1 MTMQMSAMS
10 IFGANLID
18 SSMVPLSL
26 RTGATSES
34 DPSAGGTANDSPS
47 SQLQK
52 PITTADKAGA
62 AILTIL
68 ACTITIGGAWWL
80 VT

>member
-1 MTMQMSAMS
+1 MAALSVIGTVLNRGDIA
-10 IFGANLID
+10 
-18 SSMVPLSL
+18 PKSL

-34 DPSAGGTANDSPS
+34 DPDAGNDAADDPTVIR
-47 SQLQK
+47 K

-68 ACTITIGGAWWL
+68 MVAMVVGGAIWMVL
-80 VT
+80 